1 MIERDAPERRP
12 PPRRLPVWF
21 GLDLGQAADYTAL
34 CALAPVLP
42 GRPTE
47 KFRYHVPLLH
57 RWPLGTP
64 YLEIAEDLA
73 ALVKAQ
79 AAPAILALDQTG
91 CGRPVVEMVAQ
102 TLTDA
107 QVPGFLCAVTITG
120 GHETTA
126 VGGGQWHV
134 PKKVLASVL
143 QVLLQ
148 SRRLHVAAEL
158 PEAETLVRELS
169 NFKVKITT
177 AANETYEAWR
187 EKDHDDMVLAVAL
200 AAWAAEHGIG
210 LAEVLAPPLDARPL
224 RAG

>member
-1 MIERDAPERRP
+1 MIERDVPERR

-34 CALAPVLP
+34 CALVPVLP
-42 GRPTE
+42 GRPSE
-47 KFRYHVPLLH
+47 KVRYHVPLLH

-79 AAPAILALDQTG
+79 AAPAILVLDQTG

-102 TLTDA
+102 ALTDA
-107 QVPGFLCAVTITG
+107 AVPGYLLAVTITG
-120 GHETTA
+120 GHETTS

-134 PKKVLASVL
+134 PKKVLVGVL

-169 NFKVKITT
+169 TFKVKISA
-177 AANETYEAWR
+177 AANETFEAWR
-187 EKDHDDMVLAVAL
+187 ERDHDDLVLAVAL
-200 AAWAAEHGIG
+200 AAWATEHGIG
-210 LAEVLAPPLDARPL
+210 LTEVLAPPPDSRPL